1 MHVLAV
7 NGSPRKNRN
16 TAQLLNHALEGARS
30 QGATTELIHLWDIDF
45 RGCSSCFTCKRIG
58 DKGYGICSMKD
69 GLKPVLDKIRE
80 VDGLILG
87 SPVYYFSVTGGMRSF
102 MERLLF
108 PYYVYDE
115 VRSSLYPK
123 KIETALVVSMN
134 RTREDAQK
142 FDFDKKFGEMAGFLK
157 TVFGSSELLQ
167 VYNTY
172 QFDDYSKYYAPS
184 FPEEDKARQ
193 RREQFPEDCR
203 LAFELGKRLVQK
215 GSNKG

>member
-87 SPVYYFSVTGGMRSF
+87 SPVYYFSVLGACGALWSAFCSRTTCMTRCARRCTRR
-102 MERLLF
+102 RL
-108 PYYVYDE
+108 
-115 VRSSLYPK
+115 
-123 KIETALVVSMN
+123 
-134 RTREDAQK
+134 
-142 FDFDKKFGEMAGFLK
+142 
-157 TVFGSSELLQ
+157 
-167 VYNTY
+167 
-172 QFDDYSKYYAPS
+172 
-184 FPEEDKARQ
+184 
-193 RREQFPEDCR
+193 RRRWSCR
-203 LAFELGKRLVQK
+203 
-215 GSNKG
+215 